1 MTQEGAY
8 LNFDLL
14 IHREGPDFIAR
25 VTESPTGEASTCF
38 PPPLEAFEAQ
48 HLRLLMVRSRG
59 TVRSVDTRSPTIARD
74 IGERLFKAAFKDDVH
89 ATYQSS
95 LRLAEQQDKKL
106 RIRLRLTEPEGAQ
119 LPWEYL
125 RDPSAGGRFLALDDD
140 TPIVRYMEI
149 PQPARRLHV
158 DGPIRILAVISAPTD
173 RDGLDAEVEWAN
185 LQQALAGLVKQGAV
199 TVERLEPPT
208 FANLERELMRTD
220 HHIFHFVGH
229 GGYDPNTQD
238 GVLVFTNEDGTSSPI
253 SSDQLG
259 PILGDEKSL
268 QLAVLNAC
276 EGAVSEGKD
285 IFAGSAQRLV
295 GTGVPAVVAMQ
306 AEITDS
312 AAIAFSER
320 FYEALAM
327 GEAVDDALVRGRK
340 AIFSQPNPLE
350 WGTPVL
356 YMRGDGRL
364 FEVDASR
371 TTAPASAVE
380 SPAAPPADPAPV
392 AAATPAAAPAPVA
405 AAAATA
411 PGPVAVGAGAGV
423 AAAFPIAVV
432 PPLSLP
438 ARIGDRWKWL
448 LGGFGAALL
457 LLVAIGLMA
466 EQEPAP
472 AEPTSVEAAEAIV
485 WEFFGELAEDDHY
498 DAWLK
503 LSDGMRAQ
511 IPFATFDAAHQGLTD
526 VWFDGRGSAVIG
538 PTLVRVNGKYTE
550 VRRDASGSEVQ
561 IEYGGSYLVRLIGG
575 SWYLDGAEFQETRRS
590 TP

>member
-1 MTQEGAY
+1 MTEEGAY

-25 VTESPTGEASTCF
+25 VTGSPTGEASTCF

-59 TVRSVDTRSPTIARD
+59 TVRSVDARSPTLARD

-89 ATYQSS
+89 ATYMSS
-95 LRLAEQQDKKL
+95 LRLAEQQEKRL
-106 RIRLRLTEPEGAQ
+106 RIRLRLTESEAAQ

-125 RDPSAGGRFLALDDD
+125 RDPSSGGKFLALDDD

-158 DGPIRILAVISAPTD
+158 EGAIRILAVIAAPTD
-173 RDGLDAEVEWAN
+173 REGLDAEVEWAN

-199 TVERLEPPT
+199 TLERLEPPT
-208 FANLERELMRTD
+208 FANLERELMREP
-220 HHIFHFVGH
+220 HHVFHFVGH
-229 GGYDPNTQD
+229 GGFDPGTQD
-238 GVLVFTNEDGTSSPI
+238 GVLVFENEDRTSSMI

-259 PILGDEKSL
+259 PILGDEKAL

-320 FYEALAM
+320 FYEALAL

-364 FEVDASR
+364 FEVGTTR
-371 TTAPASAVE
+371 TAAAVPITESSAPPHADPVLVAE
-380 SPAAPPADPAPV
+380 ATTPPPAAPMPV
-392 AAATPAAAPAPVA
+392 AASAAG
-405 AAAATA
+405 TA
-411 PGPVAVGAGAGV
+411 AGAGG
-423 AAAFPIAVV
+423 AAAIPIAVV
-432 PPLSLP
+432 PPVTLP

-448 LGGFGAALL
+448 LGGFVGALL
-457 LLVAIGLMA
+457 LLLAIGLAA
-466 EQEPAP
+466 EQEPP
-472 AEPTSVEAAEAIV
+472 PYTPTSAEAAEARV
-485 WEFFGELAEDDHY
+485 MEFFTELQESDHY
-498 DAWLK
+498 DAWVM
-503 LSDGMRAQ
+503 LSEGMRAQ
-511 IPFATFDAAHQGLTD
+511 IPYPAFALAYQGLTNA
-526 VWFDGRGSAVIG
+526 WFDVREVVMVDPA
-538 PTLVRVNGKYTE
+538 LARVNGKYTE
-550 VRRDASGSEVQ
+550 VRAAADGKEIQ
-561 IEYGGSYLVRLIGG
+561 IEYGGAYLVRLIGDR
-575 SWYLDGAEFQETRRS
+575 WYLDGAEFIETRRS
-590 TP
+590 GP

>member
-199 TVERLEPPT
+199 TVERPEHPGRCARLHERGRHELPDLIRSARSDPRGREVPP
-208 FANLERELMRTD
+208 ARR
-220 HHIFHFVGH
+220 
-229 GGYDPNTQD
+229 PQ
-238 GVLVFTNEDGTSSPI
+238 
-253 SSDQLG
+253 
-259 PILGDEKSL
+259 
-268 QLAVLNAC
+268 C
-276 EGAVSEGKD
+276 
-285 IFAGSAQRLV
+285 
-295 GTGVPAVVAMQ
+295 
-306 AEITDS
+306 
-312 AAIAFSER
+312 
-320 FYEALAM
+320 
-327 GEAVDDALVRGRK
+327 VRGR
-340 AIFSQPNPLE
+340 
-350 WGTPVL
+350 G
-356 YMRGDGRL
+356 
-364 FEVDASR
+364 
-371 TTAPASAVE
+371 
-380 SPAAPPADPAPV
+380 
-392 AAATPAAAPAPVA
+392 
-405 AAAATA
+405 
-411 PGPVAVGAGAGV
+411 
-423 AAAFPIAVV
+423 
-432 PPLSLP
+432 
-438 ARIGDRWKWL
+438 
-448 LGGFGAALL
+448 LGGEGHLRRQRSAARRDRRPGRGGDAGRDHRLRRHRVQRALL
-457 LLVAIGLMA
+457 RGA
-466 EQEPAP
+466 
-472 AEPTSVEAAEAIV
+472 
-485 WEFFGELAEDDHY
+485 
-498 DAWLK
+498 
-503 LSDGMRAQ
+503 R
-511 IPFATFDAAHQGLTD
+511 
-526 VWFDGRGSAVIG
+526 DGRGRRRCPGPRTQGDLLAAESARVGHAG
-538 PTLVRVNGKYTE
+538 PLHAR
-550 VRRDASGSEVQ
+550 
-561 IEYGGSYLVRLIGG
+561 
-575 SWYLDGAEFQETRRS
+575 
-590 TP
+590 